1 MAYVITDSCVKDLL
15 CLDSCPSDAIHP
27 RGDEADFEAAA
38 QLFISPEL
46 CMDCGACV
54 ATCPT
59 NSIFPLERT
68 AGRKSGVRREERR
81 ALRIIVLVFLNL
93 GARRGLLYADSS
105 PTPQSPPPLIF
116 QPIRTFRGPARGR
129 RVPHVPP

>member
-27 RGDEADFEAAA
+27 HADEPAFEATT
-38 QLFISPEL
+38 QMFINPEL

-59 NSIFPLERT
+59 NSIFP
-68 AGRKSGVRREERR
+68 AEE
-81 ALRIIVLVFLNL
+81 LP
-93 GARRGLLYADSS
+93 ADKAE
-105 PTPQSPPPLIF
+105 F
-116 QPIRTFRGPARGR
+116 QEKNAQHFA
-129 RVPHVPP
+129 